1 MPSNGNGA
9 GGGGVQVGKYSEDYL
24 LSRAAEIV
32 GEKTKSSTIFDPQAE
47 AVLPKFKRSELKLG
61 RVLGRGGFCTVSEI
75 SKVTIPEVAAGRPAA
90 TEDDDDDDDDGGGGG
105 AGGSGTGFQGAI
117 LQDRNFVAT
126 KYLRKGKDARY
137 AIKTLSD
144 DVQKDPERFVAGI
157 IDLAI
162 ESRFLAVIK
171 HPNIIKMRATAESD
185 PYKHGFFVVLDR
197 LYDTLTARF
206 AVWKKNKKKMTG
218 IGKIRDMKGQK
229 KKDLFVE
236 RILVSYDLAAAMKH
250 LHSLN
255 ILYRD
260 LKPDNIGFD
269 VRGDVKIFDFGLA
282 KEINPNE
289 KMESGL
295 YKLSGNTG
303 SLRYMAPEVALSQPY
318 NSTADVYSFAI
329 LFWQILSTETP
340 FSGYSVNMHEN
351 HVIKQGYRPKMN
363 PSWSKSISNLLA
375 TGWSKNIPDRPCF
388 ETICEVLRGEVTLLR
403 GDVEGILDVS
413 NRTAR
418 SM

>member
-1 MPSNGNGA
+1 MASNGA
-9 GGGGVQVGKYSEDYL
+9 TLKIGKFSEDYL

-32 GEKTKSSTIFDPQAE
+32 GEKTKNSTVFDAE
-47 AVLPKFKRSELKLG
+47 AEAALPKFKRSELTLG

-75 SKVTIPEVAAGRPAA
+75 GKVTIPEVSGGAA
-90 TEDDDDDDDDGGGGG
+90 TAGANRPTAAEDNDDDDEEGCDGGVGI
-105 AGGSGTGFQGAI
+105 QGQI
-117 LQDRNFVAT
+117 LQDRNFIAT

-144 DVQKDPERFVAGI
+144 DVMRDPERFVAGI

-162 ESRFLAVIK
+162 EARFLAVIK
-171 HPNIIKMRATAESD
+171 HPNIIKMRATAESE

-197 LYDTLTARF
+197 LYDTLTMRF
-206 AVWKKNKKKMTG
+206 STWKRNKKKMTG

-229 KKDLFVE
+229 KKDLFIE
-236 RILVSYDLAAAMKH
+236 RILVSYDLAAAVKH
-250 LHSLN
+250 LHNMN

-282 KEINPNE
+282 KEVRPDD

-318 NSTADVYSFAI
+318 NFTADVYSFAI
-329 LFWQILSTETP
+329 LFWQILTMDTP
-340 FSGYSVNMHEN
+340 FSGYSVNMHQN
-351 HVIKQGYRPKMN
+351 HVIKQGYRPKIDQ
-363 PSWSKSISNLLA
+363 SWSKSISNLLS
-375 TGWSKNIPDRPCF
+375 TGWSKSIRDRPCF
-388 ETICEVLRGEVTLLR
+388 ETVCEVLRGEVTLLR
-403 GDVEGILDVS
+403 GDFEAILDVS
-413 NRTAR
+413 NRTAK

>member
-1 MPSNGNGA
+1 MASNGA
-9 GGGGVQVGKYSEDYL
+9 TLKIGKFSEDYL

-32 GEKTKSSTIFDPQAE
+32 GEKTKNSTVFDAE
-47 AVLPKFKRSELKLG
+47 AEAALPKFKRSELTLG

-75 SKVTIPEVAAGRPAA
+75 GKVTIPEVSGGAA
-90 TEDDDDDDDDGGGGG
+90 TAGANRPTAAEDNDDDDEEGCDGGVGI
-105 AGGSGTGFQGAI
+105 QGQI
-117 LQDRNFVAT
+117 LQDRNFIAT

-144 DVQKDPERFVAGI
+144 DVMRDPERFVAGI

-162 ESRFLAVIK
+162 EARFLAVIK
-171 HPNIIKMRATAESD
+171 HPNIIKMRATAESE

-197 LYDTLTARF
+197 LYDTLTMRF
-206 AVWKKNKKKMTG
+206 STWKRNKKKMTG

-229 KKDLFVE
+229 KKDLFIE
-236 RILVSYDLAAAMKH
+236 RILVSYDLAAAVKH
-250 LHSLN
+250 LHNMN

-282 KEINPNE
+282 KEVRPDD

-303 SLRYMAPEVALSQPY
+303 SLRVCFHICCTLTLIRRILAKKIQRSQ
-318 NSTADVYSFAI
+318 YSSV
-329 LFWQILSTETP
+329 LF
-340 FSGYSVNMHEN
+340 
-351 HVIKQGYRPKMN
+351 
-363 PSWSKSISNLLA
+363 
-375 TGWSKNIPDRPCF
+375 
-388 ETICEVLRGEVTLLR
+388 
-403 GDVEGILDVS
+403 
-413 NRTAR
+413 
-418 SM
+418 SMI